1 MADVPLV
8 VISEF
13 AQAERRITPSWS
25 ISQLKTKLETVTGV
39 PPSCQRLSLKPTAGA
54 EAITIEAPNEDDTH
68 LTNFP
73 LAPYAEL
80 HFLKSL
86 VWLFSGHFYSVALLS
101 WHSTGVARGGRAG
114 EAVGV
119 RRWALG
125 CYAQE
130 PEDRHLSFSPP
141 WCHRWRLSHSNALDK
156 ADRDPTRQ
164 VIDTRPAAS
173 RINLNDTANVDK
185 YVMPEEEYEKKADSV
200 LAWKKNQKLGR
211 FDPDAPSHEQAKLD
225 ALDREVATRGIAV
238 GRRCRVG
245 GEDTRRG
252 LIQYVGEVKEIPG
265 GLGTWVAVKL
275 DEPVGKNDGSIAG
288 TRYWGEPS
296 ELKHGVFVRPERVE
310 VGDFPALDDLE
321 DMEEI

>member
-13 AQAERRITPSWS
+13 AQSERRITPSWS
-25 ISQLKTKLETVTGV
+25 ISQLKGKLETVTGV

-54 EAITIEAPNEDDTH
+54 EAIAIEAPNEDDTH
-68 LTNFP
+68 LSNYP

-80 HFLKSL
+80 H
-86 VWLFSGHFYSVALLS
+86 V
-101 WHSTGVARGGRAG
+101 T
-114 EAVGV
+114 
-119 RRWALG
+119 
-125 CYAQE
+125 
-130 PEDRHLSFSPP
+130 
-141 WCHRWRLSHSNALDK
+141 
-156 ADRDPTRQ
+156 
-164 VIDTRPAAS
+164 DTRPAAS
-173 RINLNDTANVDK
+173 RINLNDTMGVDK
-185 YVMPEEEYEKKADSV
+185 YVMPEEEYEKKKDSV
-200 LAWKKNQKLGR
+200 LAWKKAQKLGR
-211 FDPDAPSHEQAKLD
+211 FDPDAPSHEEAKLQ

-252 LIQYVGEVKEIPG
+252 VIQYVGEVKEIPG
-265 GLGTWVAVKL
+265 GLGSWVGVQL

>member
-8 VISEF
+8 VVSEF

-54 EAITIEAPNEDDTH
+54 EAIAIEAPNEDDTH

-80 HFLKSL
+80 H
-86 VWLFSGHFYSVALLS
+86 V
-101 WHSTGVARGGRAG
+101 TG

-119 RRWALG
+119 GLLCPGTRG
-125 CYAQE
+125 
-130 PEDRHLSFSPP
+130 SSPLFQP
-141 WCHRWRLSHSNALDK
+141 TRVPSWCHRWLFSHSNALGK